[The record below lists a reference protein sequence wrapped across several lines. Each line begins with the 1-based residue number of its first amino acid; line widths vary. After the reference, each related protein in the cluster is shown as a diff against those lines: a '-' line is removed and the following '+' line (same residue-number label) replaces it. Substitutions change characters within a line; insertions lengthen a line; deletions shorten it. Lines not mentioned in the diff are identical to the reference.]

1 MAASMSRERASRPR
15 SVRLASARAVSS
27 TVVEDTRLV
36 SSLLGDWL
44 VRRAQRPVQ
53 VVRARV
59 GRQRLVYLLGPEANK
74 RIFGHGERF
83 RVGQAVASLA
93 VVDGR
98 TAGVRS
104 S

>member
-44 VRRAQRPVQ
+44 VRRAQRPVP

-59 GRQRLVYLLGPEANK
+59 GRQRLGYLLGPEAHTM
-74 RIFGHGERF
+74 IFGHDELC
-83 RVGQAVASLA
+83 RVREAFASPARVDARRSAV
-93 VVDGR
+93 
-98 TAGVRS
+98 
-104 S
+104 